1 MCPNPAREALR
12 AELLAAMVP
21 LGAREHEGAVLAEA
35 EYALRPHVHE
45 GKVVAYGFAHVDR
58 LLVPEGATLIR
69 HDQMPLRVARILA
82 DGSASFVCLE
92 GGEYGGLLVLG
103 TPCEDEYDLVRL
115 RTALGGLVGLTDASG
130 ASRFF
135 SAGGIAVHEYRRWR
149 FKPTVKESASAIRR
163 HAPELDAAKIES
175 ILAFCYH
182 GLSPTGTGTILV
194 WYVRAPSEGALG
206 RASVRVPLAYLEL
219 NVFSQSSL
227 RVLHSLLNRSDGAV
241 LVEPDGR
248 VLGLGAHLQVSESSQ
263 TLIAPSPGT
272 RHTSAR
278 RYSYDW
284 PEAVAFTVSVDGPVT
299 VYSDGCKVTE
309 LALIRTDQVAAV
321 LRRIAPG
328 RDDLAAEEW
337 EAACPRCHKVSLVGG
352 VRIPGWHERQSAI
365 CAVCGAVVA
374 EEATLQLSARV
385 VKRLPDRP
393 RAA

>member
-21 LGAREHEGAVLAEA
+21 LGAREHEPAVLAEA
-35 EYALRPHVHE
+35 EYALRPQVHE

-58 LLVPEGATLIR
+58 LVVPDGATLIR

-92 GGEYGGLLVLG
+92 SGEYGGLLVLG
-103 TPCEDEYDLVRL
+103 APCEDEYDVVRL
-115 RTALGGLVGLTDASG
+115 RTVLGGLLGLTDASG
-130 ASRFF
+130 STRFF
-135 SAGGIAVHEYRRWR
+135 GAEGIAIQEFRRWR
-149 FKPTVKESASAIRR
+149 FKPTVVESAAAIRR
-163 HAPELDAAKIES
+163 HAPELDAAKVES

-182 GLSPTGTGTILV
+182 GLSPARTGTTLV
-194 WYVRAPSEGALG
+194 WYFRAAPEGALE
-206 RASVRVPLAYLEL
+206 RASIRVPLAYLEL
-219 NVFSQSSL
+219 NVFTQSNL
-227 RVLHSLLNRSDGAV
+227 RVLHSLLDRSDGAV
-241 LVEPDGR
+241 LVDTDGR
-248 VLGLGAHLQVSESSQ
+248 VLGLGAHLMVSESSQ

-284 PEAVAFTVSVDGPVT
+284 PEAVVFTVSVDGPVT

-321 LRRIAPG
+321 LRRIAPE

-337 EAACPRCHKVSLVGG
+337 EATCPRCHKTSLVGG
-352 VRIPGWHERQSAI
+352 VRIPGWQQRPSAI
-365 CAVCGAVVA
+365 CAVCGAVLA
-374 EEATLQLSARV
+374 EGATLQLSARV
-385 VKRLPDRP
+385 VKRLPDRGG
-393 RAA
+393 